1 MADLA
6 SSISDAKTPLSL
18 ASSLW
23 RPPSQTPCHL
33 RSDCAV
39 SEIFELDF
47 GFYKTKD
54 PLRLLVISDPTALS
68 MRFFNWILAS
78 GIFEIRVGFREKEGK
93 RESLMKK
100 GLLHLD
106 AQANPPRPRS
116 ARKKPRSW
124 RRLPRGSPR
133 PADWRIWRRRISL
146 SSLFSLSLF
155 FRIRSLSLSPP
166 STSRLTLTEI
176 QDVEGVEL
184 CGTLKNVVAIAAGF
198 VDGLEMGNNT
208 KAAIMRIGLRE
219 MKAFSKMLFSSI
231 EMARGSSKKGAMLPP
246 RPPMR

>member
-1 MADLA
+1 MNTLKCYDYVKSHLRVGTTYNGLYDSRA
-6 SSISDAKTPLSL
+6 SSFSLSL
-18 ASSLW
+18 SLCEELHRSQAQGTRGSREGRVVLVRGEGQQIPRGQEARGRIWGSPTPWDGCNENASS
-23 RPPSQTPCHL
+23 
-33 RSDCAV
+33 
-39 SEIFELDF
+39 
-47 GFYKTKD
+47 
-54 PLRLLVISDPTALS
+54 
-68 MRFFNWILAS
+68 
-78 GIFEIRVGFREKEGK
+78 
-93 RESLMKK
+93 
-100 GLLHLD
+100 
-106 AQANPPRPRS
+106 ANPPRPRS

-133 PADWRIWRRRISL
+133 PADWQIWRRRISL

-155 FRIRSLSLSPP
+155 FRIRSLSLSPL